1 MTEIYE
7 VIIIG
12 AGPIGSYLAHRLAV
26 SGRHVLVLDK
36 NNNPGDKVCCTGIIS
51 KGCFDKL
58 ELDETIKY
66 SAYNTAKLIGPL
78 QQSLDFKRHNT
89 VAYIVDRPALNILLS
104 ARARAAGVRVTYS
117 SDVIDLQ
124 TYKDKISVK
133 TRTGDEIKY
142 FDGQML
148 VIATGFSPRSRLSPC
163 SAQIPRFTIGM
174 QSSVEVLNCSE
185 PQIYL
190 DYDIAPG
197 GFAWLMPTWDNKGLA
212 GVLCGIKPK
221 QHLTYFLEKLKREGK
236 ISDNTGKAECG
247 LIPLRRLKTTYGERL
262 IVLGEAAG
270 QVKPTTGGGIYYG
283 LLCAEI
289 AAEVIEKGFRN
300 SDFSTGQ
307 FKEYQKQWHKLLQT
321 ELTAGYLIQSVWRR
335 LQNKQLNYMFNLLR
349 KYDFAGEIEKSD
361 VFPFDWHSKVLLHQA
376 TRFIMSMNKK

>member
-117 SDVIDLQ
+117 S
-124 TYKDKISVK
+124 
-133 TRTGDEIKY
+133 E
-142 FDGQML
+142 
-148 VIATGFSPRSRLSPC
+148 
-163 SAQIPRFTIGM
+163 
-174 QSSVEVLNCSE
+174 SS
-185 PQIYL
+185 
-190 DYDIAPG
+190 
-197 GFAWLMPTWDNKGLA
+197 
-212 GVLCGIKPK
+212 
-221 QHLTYFLEKLKREGK
+221 
-236 ISDNTGKAECG
+236 
-247 LIPLRRLKTTYGERL
+247 
-262 IVLGEAAG
+262 
-270 QVKPTTGGGIYYG
+270 
-283 LLCAEI
+283 
-289 AAEVIEKGFRN
+289 
-300 SDFSTGQ
+300 
-307 FKEYQKQWHKLLQT
+307 
-321 ELTAGYLIQSVWRR
+321 
-335 LQNKQLNYMFNLLR
+335 NLLGNLFIR
-349 KYDFAGEIEKSD
+349 FFFRDF
-361 VFPFDWHSKVLLHQA
+361 FF
-376 TRFIMSMNKK
+376 